1 MASPLA
7 DRIYQK
13 VKPLPEP
20 AAREVL
26 DFVEFIAERVQTAET
41 RNLMLAQSAS
51 NAMQDWE
58 NADDEIWNERPAA

>member
-1 MASPLA
+1 MPTTLA
-7 DRIYQK
+7 DRIYLK

-26 DFVEFIAERVQTAET
+26 DFVDFISERVQAADT
-41 RNLMLAQSAS
+41 RNLSLAQVGSQAV
-51 NAMQDWE
+51 QDWD

>member
-1 MASPLA
+1 MPASLA
-7 DRIYQK
+7 DRIYLK

-26 DFVEFIAERVQTAET
+26 DFVEFVSQRVQTAET
-41 RNLMLAQSAS
+41 RSLSLAQADSQ
-51 NAMQDWE
+51 AMQDWD